1 MNNQF
6 KKTAW
11 LAAALVAA
19 TLSSKTVLAQSTA
32 TIRGQVTDPS
42 AALIPGAT
50 VQVTGN
56 GVSRSAKSD
65 GQGKFQLTVP
75 AGKYAVRADAKGFIT
90 FTQPEINA
98 AAGQVTPLDIALQI
112 AAQAQEVQVS
122 DQAAGQVNTDPSAN
136 VGALVLK
143 NEDLESLPDDPDDL
157 QADLQALAGPA
168 AGPNGAQFFVD
179 GFSGGQLPAK
189 SSIREIRINS
199 NPFSSEYDRPGFG
212 RIEILTKP
220 GSDSYHGGGFF
231 NYGDKVFDSRNP
243 FLTTEPPAYNSKFF
257 AFNFGGPINKKSSFF
272 LDFNRRDI
280 TEEALINARFL
291 DSSFNPVAQNGTF
304 VTPQKFW
311 VISPRIDYQLNAT
324 NTLVARYNFVDSS
337 NIGGVGGFNLA
348 SQATNVASKNHNV
361 QITETAILGS
371 IAVDETRFQ
380 FRDSHID
387 QTGSGI
393 AGPTINVASSFTSG
407 GAPLIANFSDTRGM
421 ELQNNITMT
430 KGTQAIKAGVRL
442 RYTTLGNQSTSN
454 FNGTYT
460 FTTPNS
466 LASTPACLA
475 GIANP
480 TSLDVYRQTQVL
492 LSQGI
497 PMSSVIAQGCG
508 PTQFTLNSGTPFASV
523 GQFDLGFFVQDD
535 WRVRPNLT
543 LSGGL
548 RYETQNNI
556 SDHADFA
563 PRVAIAWAPGSKGN
577 KPGKTVIRSGAG
589 IFYDRFD
596 ESNVLQTRRYNGVA
610 QQNYNIN
617 ATQNPAQAAL
627 AFAAYPN
634 VPSVSLLALQN
645 QAIYRVDS
653 HFQAP
658 YMMQYAFSVDRA
670 LPGRTSLSFNFVE
683 SRGTHDQRTR
693 NINAYLPG
701 TYDPVTRTGGV
712 RPFPGQGDLYDY
724 ESTGVY
730 RQTQLITN
738 VNSRVNSHLSLQGY
752 YVYGHVNSNTN
763 GFPSNQY
770 NTAIDYGRA
779 SYDIRHR
786 AFIGG
791 NVGLPFRWTV
801 APFVTMSSAPPFNI
815 TTGTD
820 FNGDGILTDRP
831 SFATSVSNPKNVKVT
846 QWGTFNLAPVAGETI
861 IPINYGTGFPN
872 FSVNLRLSRTWGWGE
887 RAGSN
892 PNPGGGGGR
901 GMGGPGGGGPGGGGM
916 RGGGG
921 FGGGMGGFGGFG
933 GGGTGKKYN
942 LTFTISARNAFNHVN
957 FASPVGTLNSPFFG
971 ESLSSAG
978 GGGMGGPGG
987 GGGGFGGPGG
997 GGGAAG
1003 NRKVELQL
1011 RLSF

>member
-6 KKTAW
+6 TKAGW
-11 LAAALVAA
+11 LAAALVAVV
-19 TLSSKTVLAQSTA
+19 LSSQSGFAQNTA

-42 AALIPGAT
+42 AALIPGAV

-56 GVSRSAKSD
+56 GISRSAKSD
-65 GQGKFQLTVP
+65 GQGKYQLTVP
-75 AGKYAVRADAKGFIT
+75 PGKYAVRADAKGFIT
-90 FTQPEINA
+90 FMQPEVNA
-98 AAGQVTPLDIALQI
+98 AAGQVSPLDIALQI

-122 DQAAGQVNTDPSAN
+122 EQAAGQVNTDPSAN
-136 VGALVLK
+136 VGSLVMK

-157 QADLQALAGPA
+157 QSDLQALAGPA

-231 NYGDKVFDSRNP
+231 NYGDKIFDSRNP

-272 LDFNRRDI
+272 LDFNRRDV
-280 TEEALINARFL
+280 TEQALINARSL
-291 DSSFNPVAQNGTF
+291 DSNFNPVDINGTYE
-304 VTPQKFW
+304 TPQKFW

-324 NTLVARYNFVDSS
+324 NTLVARYNFFDSS
-337 NIGGVGGFNLA
+337 SVSGVGGFNLA
-348 SQATNVASKNHNV
+348 SQATNIESKTHNV
-361 QITETAILGS
+361 QITETAVLGTV
-371 IAVDETRFQ
+371 AVDETRFQ
-380 FRDSHID
+380 FRDSHSD
-387 QTGSGI
+387 QVGSAS
-393 AGPTINVASSFTSG
+393 AGTTLNVANSFTSG
-407 GAPLIANFSDTRGM
+407 GSPLLANFSDNKGV
-421 ELQNNITMT
+421 EVQNNLTMT
-430 KGTQAIKAGVRL
+430 KGAHAIKAGVRF
-442 RYTTLGNQSTSN
+442 RYTSLGSQSTSN

-475 GIANP
+475 GISNP
-480 TSLDVYRQTQVL
+480 TSLDVYRQTEIL
-492 LSQGI
+492 LSQGV
-497 PMSSVIAQGCG
+497 PMASVIAQGCG

-523 GQFDLGFFVQDD
+523 GQYDLGFFIQDD
-535 WRVRPNLT
+535 WRIRPNLT

-548 RYETQNNI
+548 RWETQDNI
-556 SDHADFA
+556 SDYRDFA
-563 PRVAIAWAPGSKGN
+563 PRISIAWAPGAKGS
-577 KPGKTVIRSGAG
+577 KPGKTVIRTGAG

-596 ESNVLQTRRYNGVA
+596 ASNTLQTMRYDGVS
-610 QQNYNIN
+610 QLNYNIN
-617 ATQNPAQAAL
+617 TTQNPAKAGL
-627 AFAAYPN
+627 AFTSYPN
-634 VPSVSLLALQN
+634 VPSVALLSVQN
-645 QAIYRVDS
+645 QAIYNVDS

-658 YMMQYAFSVDRA
+658 YMIQYAVGVDRS
-670 LPGRTSLSFNFVE
+670 LPGRTSVSFNFVE
-683 SRGTHDQRTR
+683 SRGTHDLRTR

-701 TYDPVTRTGGV
+701 TYNPVTRTGGV
-712 RPFPGQGDLYDY
+712 RPYTGEGDLYLY
-724 ESTGVY
+724 EASGVY

-738 VNSRVNSHLSLQGY
+738 VNSRINSHFSVQGY
-752 YVYGHVNSNTN
+752 YTYGHVNSNVN

-770 NTAIDYGRA
+770 DTSIDYGRA
-779 SYDIRHR
+779 GYDIRHR

-791 NVGLPFRWTV
+791 NVGLPFRWSV

-820 FNGDGILTDRP
+820 YNGDGILNDRP
-831 SFATSVSNPKNVKVT
+831 SFATSASNPKNVTLT
-846 QWGTFNLAPVAGETI
+846 QWGTFNLAPLPGETI
-861 IPINYGTGFPN
+861 VPVNYGTGFAQV
-872 FSVNLRLSRTWGWGE
+872 SVNLRLSRTWGWGE
-887 RAGSN
+887 RGGSN
-892 PNPGGGGGR
+892 SNM
-901 GMGGPGGGGPGGGGM
+901 GMGGPGGGGPPGGGGM
-916 RGGGG
+916 RGGPGGGG
-921 FGGGMGGFGGFG
+921 FGGGMGGMMGGFG

-957 FASPVGTLNSPFFG
+957 YSSPVGTLNSPFFG
-971 ESLSSAG
+971 QSLSSA

-987 GGGGFGGPGG
+987 GGPGG

-1011 RLSF
+1011 RFSF